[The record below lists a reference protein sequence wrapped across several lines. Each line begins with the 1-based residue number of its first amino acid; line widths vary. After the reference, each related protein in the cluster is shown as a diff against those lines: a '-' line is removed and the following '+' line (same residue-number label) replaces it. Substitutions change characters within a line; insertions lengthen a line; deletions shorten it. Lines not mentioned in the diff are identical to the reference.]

1 MKLYCIRRRGGP
13 LLLSSTYNEDLLIIS
28 SSPLSS
34 FERDSI
40 LHAAEDE
47 GRIRTLKARRR
58 AHLVPHLFVSAGVFL
73 VSLLFFHPFLG
84 VMTALLFWVFLRKAD
99 ERNIPEIKSVSTEIS
114 EDIDIIEKYYESLYS
129 YSLRELA
136 DAVSQRKLPLLGD
149 INEELRKDIAASLY
163 IHLKDKDNDID
174 RILRRADS
182 SFLIRQVTTGSLDL
196 LDLSL
201 YLALE
206 N

>member
-1 MKLYCIRRRGGP
+1 M
-13 LLLSSTYNEDLLIIS
+13 LLSSTYNEDLLIIS

-149 INEELRKDIAASLY
+149 INEELR
-163 IHLKDKDNDID
+163 
-174 RILRRADS
+174 RILQHLFISISRTK
-182 SFLIRQVTTGSLDL
+182 TTISIEFSEGQTHHF
-196 LDLSL
+196 
-201 YLALE
+201 
-206 N
+206 

>member
-1 MKLYCIRRRGGP
+1 M
-13 LLLSSTYNEDLLIIS
+13 LLSSTYNEDLLIIS
-28 SSPLSS
+28 SSPISS

-47 GRIRTLKARRR
+47 GRIRTLKTRRR
-58 AHLVPHLFVSAGVFL
+58 DHLVPHLFVSAGVFL
-73 VSLLFFHPFLG
+73 VSLLFFHPFPG

-99 ERNIPEIKSVSTEIS
+99 EINIPEIKSVSTEIS